1 MPSSALLIVIISLG
15 RVYTWHWRQNRSL
28 YGRLCR
34 LDMVNFVVSTVD
46 KVEVDFVASVY
57 AAYNMVWLE
66 IFNMREKTDLWSAMS
81 AEIYTRN

>member
-1 MPSSALLIVIISLG
+1 
-15 RVYTWHWRQNRSL
+15 
-28 YGRLCR
+28 
-34 LDMVNFVVSTVD
+34 MVNFVVSTVD